1 MSETPP
7 VASVVIPA
15 RDVARWL
22 PRALASIGSRPD
34 LEILVVDDGST
45 DGTGALLAHA
55 ARHDRRIRALAGPAR
70 GPSVARNLAL
80 AEARA
85 PLVAF
90 LDADDRWR
98 PEKLAKQLALHAA
111 RPELGFSFTNYRH
124 VTLDGEDRGTCFAYW
139 PRFAARHGGQGDG
152 QQAGFVLGADALAQ
166 IYAENVAGTS
176 TVIARTALL
185 REVGG
190 FAEVLRSAE
199 DWDLWLKLAARAPVG
214 CLPQVL
220 ADYSIGRP
228 GAASRNSAA
237 RLAAL
242 RVLATQHATAARRQ
256 DPSALAACE
265 VRLLVAEAEVA
276 EAEGRRY
283 RAAMLRVGALLRQPS
298 RRLVRE
304 AAAGVLA
311 AVQG

>member
-1 MSETPP
+1 
-7 VASVVIPA
+7 
-15 RDVARWL
+15 
-22 PRALASIGSRPD
+22 
-34 LEILVVDDGST
+34 
-45 DGTGALLAHA
+45 
-55 ARHDRRIRALAGPAR
+55 
-70 GPSVARNLAL
+70 
-80 AEARA
+80 
-85 PLVAF
+85 
-90 LDADDRWR
+90 
-98 PEKLAKQLALHAA
+98 
-111 RPELGFSFTNYRH
+111 
-124 VTLDGEDRGTCFAYW
+124 
-139 PRFAARHGGQGDG
+139 
-152 QQAGFVLGADALAQ
+152 
-166 IYAENVAGTS
+166 
-176 TVIARTALL
+176 
-185 REVGG
+185 
-190 FAEVLRSAE
+190 
-199 DWDLWLKLAARAPVG
+199 VG